1 MLIQRPAASRGHTH
15 ADWLDS
21 RHSFSFGHYHDPQWT
36 GFGALRVLN
45 EDRVAPA
52 AGFAE
57 HGHANMEI
65 LSWVLQGALAHR
77 DSTGAGSVI
86 RPGEL
91 QRMSAGHGIRH
102 SEMNAARDAPVHF
115 LQIWLQ
121 PDRCNREPG
130 YAQQRFAAAALAQGW
145 TLLAAPAGDDAGASV
160 LPLHARARVW
170 AWRPAAAAQAALV
183 LSAPRAWLQVAH
195 GVLLANA
202 IALDTGDGL
211 GLRDERRLDVRVPA
225 AADLLLLEL
234 L

>member
-1 MLIQRPAASRGHTH
+1 MLIQRPAAARGHTH
-15 ADWLDS
+15 AGWLDS

-77 DSTGAGSVI
+77 DSTGAGGVI

-102 SEMNAARDAPVHF
+102 SEMNATRDAPVHF

-121 PDRCNREPG
+121 PDRSNREPG
-130 YAQQRFAAAALAQGW
+130 YAQQGFAAAALAQGW
-145 TLLAAPAGDDAGASV
+145 TLLAAPAGDDAGDSV
-160 LPLHARARVW
+160 LPLHAMARVW

-183 LSAPRAWLQVAH
+183 LRAPRAWLQVAR
-195 GVLLANA
+195 GAILANA

-211 GLRDERRLDVRVPA
+211 GLRDEQRLDVRVPA

>member
-1 MLIQRPAASRGHTH
+1 MLIRRPAAARGHTR

-21 RHSFSFGHYHDPQWT
+21 SHSFSFGHYHDPQWT

-77 DSTGAGSVI
+77 DSTGAHGVI

-91 QRMSAGHGIRH
+91 QRMTAGHGIRH

-121 PDRCNREPG
+121 PDRSNREPG
-130 YAQQRFAAAALAQGW
+130 YAQQGFAAGTLAQGW
-145 TLLAAPAGDDAGASV
+145 TLLAAPAGDDAGDGT
-160 LPLHARARVW
+160 LPLHAMARVW
-170 AWRPAAAAQAALV
+170 AWRPAAAAQATLV
-183 LSAPRAWLQVAH
+183 LRAPRAWLQVA
-195 GVLLANA
+195 GGAPLANA
-202 IALDTGDGL
+202 VALGAGDGL
-211 GLRDERRLDVRVPA
+211 GLRDEQRLDVRVPA